1 MALNDY
7 LGEQCLGVLAS
18 YQPQGIVHHI
28 GVVYPPGA
36 PTSCAFSS
44 PRGISW
50 RQAPW

>member
-1 MALNDY
+1 MALKDY
-7 LGEQCLGVLAS
+7 LGEQFLGVLAS

-28 GVVYPPGA
+28 GGLYPGA
-36 PTSCAFSS
+36 PTSFAYSS